1 MNALLLWA
9 QAWNI
14 PDFVMRDLATRIGA
28 SEPTAANAKVSEA
41 GVQSRMRLSAAMA
54 GIHAWRN
61 NVGAMEDPRTGRVVR
76 FGLANDSAALS
87 IRLKS
92 HDLIGIKPHL
102 ISQGDVGR
110 TIGQFWS
117 RECKA
122 PGAKTDKDRLE
133 AQERFML
140 LVLAAGGDSK
150 ITSDPGDI

>member
-1 MNALLLWA
+1 MNTLLQWA

-14 PDFVMRDLATRIGA
+14 PDFVMRDLATRLTVA
-28 SEPTAANAKVSEA
+28 QEPTDSEA
-41 GVQSRMRLSAAMA
+41 FSEEGVKSRMRLAAA
-54 GIHAWRN
+54 RSGIRAWRN
-61 NVGAMEDPRTGRVVR
+61 NVGAMEDRDTGRIIR
-76 FGLANDSAALS
+76 FGLANDSAPLNKQ
-87 IRLKS
+87 IKS
-92 HDLIGIKPHL
+92 ADLIGIKPHL

>member
-1 MNALLLWA
+1 MNTLLSWA

-14 PDFVMRDLATRIGA
+14 PDFVMNDLHTRL
-28 SEPTAANAKVSEA
+28 SPPEPHVRPSKLSEA
-41 GVQSRMRLSAAMA
+41 GVQSRMRLAAAMA
-54 GIHAWRN
+54 GVHAWRN
-61 NVGAMEDPRTGRVVR
+61 NVGAMEDPHTGRVIR

-87 IRLKS
+87 VRLKS
-92 HDLIGIKPHL
+92 HDLIGIKPRL
-102 ISQGDVGR
+102 ITQCDVGR

-122 PGAKTDKDRLE
+122 PGAHTDKDRLE

-140 LVLAAGGDSK
+140 LVLASGGDSK